1 MGGGRG
7 TGRMVVAPPP
17 PLGRGMAM
25 PMRRQ
30 VMGPKQKGTG
40 MGKGRLG
47 SAGGSG
53 LAVVAPSQEESFQVL
68 SLDQGRAPFA
78 MAIRLT
84 PEVFEDLKRAEAED
98 VKCEMKFGITPSGH
112 VIKVGSEEYKFSS
125 APEPGDLC
133 DIYEEQQHGE
143 DGNGV
148 LKEAGS
154 VWRKLSVLRILNASE
169 KDRVKNRSKE
179 AERQQKSRK
188 AIILDPT
195 HSLVKN
201 QGGASGDVNGRRV
214 PVKPKKELPKKMQ
227 KAPTSSPGNSMQ
239 RTCFLLILLCLV

>member
-1 MGGGRG
+1 MSGSKLGKGGGRG

-112 VIKVGSEEYKFSS
+112 VRLSFSMPFVVSECAIFL
-125 APEPGDLC
+125 DC
-133 DIYEEQQHGE
+133 R
-143 DGNGV
+143 V
-148 LKEAGS
+148 LWPTRTIDS
-154 VWRKLSVLRILNASE
+154 C
-169 KDRVKNRSKE
+169 
-179 AERQQKSRK
+179 
-188 AIILDPT
+188 II
-195 HSLVKN
+195 S
-201 QGGASGDVNGRRV
+201 
-214 PVKPKKELPKKMQ
+214 
-227 KAPTSSPGNSMQ
+227 SSPHSSSPCLIPSTVVELCIVRGCTIGCTRHILFNV
-239 RTCFLLILLCLV
+239 FLQWH